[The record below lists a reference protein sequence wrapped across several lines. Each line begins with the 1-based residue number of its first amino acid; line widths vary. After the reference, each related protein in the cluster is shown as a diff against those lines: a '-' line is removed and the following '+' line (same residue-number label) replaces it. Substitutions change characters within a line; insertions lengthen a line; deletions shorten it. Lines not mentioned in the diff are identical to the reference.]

1 MLCRIPTI
9 ANSLLFSAALRLGE
23 PWSQSGSRIL
33 SDAVSPP
40 VFNQLVLA
48 DVAASTRM
56 PCRCYDHPAYSLTRL
71 TKGGLKKTIITP
83 S

>member
-1 MLCRIPTI
+1 MLWQDPHHCKQPTFF
-9 ANSLLFSAALRLGE
+9 LLPCGYAALRLGE
-23 PWSQSGSRIL
+23 PWSQPGSRL

-56 PCRCYDHPAYSLTRL
+56 PCCC
-71 TKGGLKKTIITP
+71 
-83 S
+83 

>member
-1 MLCRIPTI
+1 MLWQDPHHCKQPTFF
-9 ANSLLFSAALRLGE
+9 LLPCGYAALRLGE
-23 PWSQSGSRIL
+23 PWSQPGSRIL

-56 PCRCYDHPAYSLTRL
+56 PCCC
-71 TKGGLKKTIITP
+71 
-83 S
+83 